1 MFNNEGLYLYDISK
15 EKLCAG
21 KLFFYKKFTIDALNN
36 LIVCDN
42 NNNRRFQVFSLDGKF
57 VYSFNIE
64 EIKCPSFVAAFEDNK
79 LLVCDN
85 EKHVVH
91 FLQ

>member
-1 MFNNEGLYLYDISK
+1 MFNNKGLYLYEISK
-15 EKLCAG
+15 EELCAG
-21 KLFFYKKFTIDALNN
+21 KLFFYQTFTIDAFNN

-42 NNNRRFQVFSLDGKF
+42 NNRFQVFSLDGKF